1 MPAALMSAAMP
12 AMAPWRARDAA
23 LTFAM
28 WAVMMVA
35 MMVPS
40 AAPMILV
47 FATFQRRRRE
57 ADAPHVGTGVFLL
70 GYLAVWTLF
79 SAAAT
84 AAQWGLHQAALLTPA
99 MGVTGAW
106 AGGAILVGAGI
117 FQWTPLKNACLDR
130 CRTPL
135 SFVMT
140 EWREGAGGALVM
152 GFRHGAFCAGCCG
165 MLMALLFA
173 VGVMNLAWVAAIAAF
188 VFVEKA
194 VPRGRWVSR
203 LSGAALCAWGLW
215 LAWTVVS

>member
-1 MPAALMSAAMP
+1 MAAAMP
-12 AMAPWRARDAA
+12 RLASLGPRDVA

-47 FATFQRRRRE
+47 FSTFQRRRRE
-57 ADAPHVGTGVFLL
+57 ADRPHVGTGVFLL
-70 GYLAVWTLF
+70 GYLLVWMLF
-79 SAAAT
+79 SAGAA
-84 AAQWGLHQAALLTPA
+84 AAQWGLHQAALLSPA
-99 MGVTGAW
+99 MGVTSAW
-106 AGGAILVGAGI
+106 VGGAILAGAGI
-117 FQWTPLKNACLDR
+117 FQWMPLKNVCLDR

-140 EWREGAGGALVM
+140 EWREGTGGAFVM
-152 GFRHGAFCAGCCG
+152 GFRHGAFCAGCCW
-165 MLMALLFA
+165 MLMAVLFA

-203 LSGAALCAWGLW
+203 LSGVALCAWG
-215 LAWTVVS
+215 AWVAWPR